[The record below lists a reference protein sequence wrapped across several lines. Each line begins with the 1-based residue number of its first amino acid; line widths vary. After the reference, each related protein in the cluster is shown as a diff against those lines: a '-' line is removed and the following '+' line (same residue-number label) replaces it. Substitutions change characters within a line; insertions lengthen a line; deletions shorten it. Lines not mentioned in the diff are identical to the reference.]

1 MTATT
6 DRTTTETMAEIEI
19 TNNNQGMNREIKTTQ
34 TGMTI
39 TKIEIGMTII
49 RIETGSTTEGDQ
61 TNINT
66 TGTNTKPKSSL
77 NSQTKILEM
86 MQMVRGFI
94 NLIKANPTTREQDKS
109 NKLATRRYN
118 NEVNESEIQSSSLE
132 QVQQFFNEDSDVI
145 FDALVAADYINEIEC
160 TDGTCQQQA

>member
-6 DRTTTETMAEIEI
+6 DRATTETMAETEI
-19 TNNNQGMNREIKTTQ
+19 TNNNQGTNKKIRTTQ

-77 NSQTKILEM
+77 NSQTK
-86 MQMVRGFI
+86 
-94 NLIKANPTTREQDKS
+94 T
-109 NKLATRRYN
+109 
-118 NEVNESEIQSSSLE
+118 
-132 QVQQFFNEDSDVI
+132 
-145 FDALVAADYINEIEC
+145 
-160 TDGTCQQQA
+160 

>member
-6 DRTTTETMAEIEI
+6 DRTTTETTAEIEI
-19 TNNNQGMNREIKTTQ
+19 TNNNQGTNREIKTIQ

-77 NSQTKILEM
+77 NSQTKM
-86 MQMVRGFI
+86 
-94 NLIKANPTTREQDKS
+94 
-109 NKLATRRYN
+109 
-118 NEVNESEIQSSSLE
+118 
-132 QVQQFFNEDSDVI
+132 
-145 FDALVAADYINEIEC
+145 
-160 TDGTCQQQA
+160 